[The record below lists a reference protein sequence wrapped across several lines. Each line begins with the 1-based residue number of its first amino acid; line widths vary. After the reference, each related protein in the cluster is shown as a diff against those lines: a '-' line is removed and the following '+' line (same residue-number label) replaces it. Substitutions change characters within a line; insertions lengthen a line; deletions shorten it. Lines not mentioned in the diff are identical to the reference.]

1 MEIIVSSLQTVFSF
15 DILLA
20 MLIGVAFGMVVGALP
35 GFTGTMGCALL
46 LPVTIGMEPIP
57 ALAMLTSL
65 YTASTY
71 GGSLTA
77 ILIHTPGTAAS
88 AATADDGYALTLQG
102 KGMQAIGVSTIT
114 SCIGGFLSGVAMI
127 FISPWLAKFSLLFG
141 PGEYFFV
148 ALFGLSVIASL
159 CTGGVIKGLLSAC
172 IGLFVA
178 CIGIDTITSHARFT
192 YGFNGLGA
200 GLGLVPTLIGL
211 FSVSQVMIMAE
222 NDTET
227 NKDGIVSKAIA
238 KLKGSVFLP
247 LVEWKNYII
256 PVVRSY
262 IIGLFVGILPGAGGD
277 IGSWIAYN
285 TGKQQSKHPEE
296 YGRGSFEGIAC
307 SETANNSV
315 CGGALIPLLTLGVPG
330 SATAAVILGGF
341 TMHGL
346 IPGNDL
352 FTVQANMTYPIMIAF
367 TLSNFL
373 MLVLGLLAARSVAKV
388 TTLPISILAPCIIV
402 FATLGSYAV
411 QYNMVDVWAMVIFGA
426 LGYFMRKNGMA
437 TAPIVLALVLGPMA
451 ERRLLQSTIAARST
465 PLLQY
470 FMSRPICVVVT
481 ILIAISIGVPVYQNY
496 RARKKAKTA
505 ATDITVEAE
514 E

>member
-1 MEIIVSSLQTVFSF
+1 MEIIISSLQTVFSF
-15 DILLA
+15 EVLMA
-20 MLIGVAFGMVVGALP
+20 MLIGVLFGMVVGALP
-35 GFTGTMGCALL
+35 GFTGTMGVALL
-46 LPVTIGMEPIP
+46 LPITIGMEPIP
-57 ALAMLTSL
+57 ALSMLVCL

-71 GGSLTA
+71 GGSITA

-102 KGMQAIGVSTIT
+102 RGMQAIGMSTIT
-114 SCIGGFLSGVAMI
+114 SCIGGFLSGIALI
-127 FISPWLAKFSLLFG
+127 FISPWLAKCSLLFG

-159 CTGGVIKGLLSAC
+159 CTGGVVKGLLSAC
-172 IGLFVA
+172 LGLFAA
-178 CIGIDTITSHARFT
+178 CIGIDTITSYARFT

-211 FSVSQVMIMAE
+211 FSISQVMIMAE
-222 NDTET
+222 NDVDV
-227 NKDGIVSKAIA
+227 NKDGIVSKAIS
-238 KLKGSVFLP
+238 KLKGTVFLP

-256 PVVRSY
+256 PVIRSY

-296 YGRGSFEGIAC
+296 YGKGSMEGIAC

-315 CGGALIPLLTLGVPG
+315 CGGALVPLLTLGVPG

-352 FTVQANMTYPIMIAF
+352 FTVQAHMTYPIMIAF

-373 MLVLGLLAARSVAKV
+373 MAAIGLLAARYFAKV
-388 TTLPISILAPCIIV
+388 TIIPISILAPCIIV

-426 LGYFMRKNGMA
+426 IGYFMRKNGMA

-451 ERRLLQSTIAARST
+451 EGRLLQSTIAARST
-465 PLLQY
+465 PLLLY
-470 FMSRPICVVVT
+470 FMSRPICVVVFF
-481 ILIAISIGVPVYQNY
+481 LIIISIGVPVYQNF
-496 RARKKAKTA
+496 RAKRKTKAA
-505 ATDITVEAE
+505 GSDTVEAE